1 MLLDRIELFVRVAKH
16 RNLGRTA
23 REIHVSASS
32 VCQRLKSLE
41 NDFGTKLYKKKR
53 EGIELTGAG
62 ETLLTAASEVLN
74 QLGTL
79 KITLNRDS
87 EIAVRTLTIGGTY
100 SPSAKYLPSA
110 IAAFQK
116 THPDVKVTF
125 VTSDKTSIEKLL
137 RDSQVEIAI
146 IQSPSESADFRME
159 YFAVDNLMFFAHPTH
174 PVAKKKRLALADLSQ
189 TPLIVIDGKDTS
201 ETMLKHLRCRGVIP
215 NVALRCVS
223 PEAAK
228 AAVRK
233 KMGVGILFY
242 NLIEEE
248 VKRKDL
254 KILKFPDLPK
264 LVGDSYI
271 VYGKNKAL
279 SSAGND
285 FLTVLRSMKARQKNP
300 VSVVEIDAA

>member
-1 MLLDRIELFVRVAKH
+1 MLLNRIELFVRVAKH

-23 REIHVSASS
+23 REMHVSASS

-79 KITLNRDS
+79 KVTLNRDS
-87 EIAVRTLTIGGTY
+87 EIAARTLTIGGTH

-125 VTSDKTSIEKLL
+125 VTSDRASIEKSL

-146 IQSPSESADFRME
+146 IQSPSKSADFSME
-159 YFAVDNLMFFAHPTH
+159 YFSVDNLMFFAHPTH

-189 TPLIVIDGKDTS
+189 TPLIVMDAKGTS
-201 ETMLKHLRCRGVIP
+201 ETMQKHLTYRGVTP

-223 PEAAK
+223 PDAVK
-228 AAVRK
+228 AAVRQ

-242 NLIEEE
+242 NLIEED

-254 KILKFPDLPK
+254 KILKFPELPK
-264 LVGDSYI
+264 LVGNSYI

-300 VSVVEIDAA
+300 ESVAEIDAA

>member
-16 RNLGRTA
+16 RNLGKTA

-146 IQSPSESADFRME
+146 IQSPSESADFSME

-174 PVAKKKRLALADLSQ
+174 PLAKKKRLALADLSQ

-201 ETMLKHLRCRGVIP
+201 ETILKHLRCRGVTP

-264 LVGDSYI
+264 LVGNSYI

-285 FLTVLRSMKARQKNP
+285 FLSVLRSMKARQKNP
-300 VSVVEIDAA
+300 VSVAEIDAA